1 MLQEQDR
8 QLLRDDLPFAPVAP
22 PAATEIPWLERA
34 LEAGNRWRR
43 PLTVLFG
50 ALIATAAFFAYQS
63 QRSSGDETTA
73 RAPSGGDGVAAMVD
87 GIQPGRIDPS
97 TTVTV
102 APQGETTRTSSTSP
116 PSGPTTVTTAARPT
130 TTARKSATTA
140 RRPTSSAATAATADT
155 GTNGSSAS
163 IGSGSPT
170 SGGSSSTT
178 APSSTAPSATPSTSA
193 SSTVSTTA
201 PTTASTAAKAVF
213 IGDRV
218 SFDDWDGAAAKG
230 IAVTLWSDANRDGRE
245 DSVRATATSSDS
257 GAYGFSVDP
266 GCYVVTFGVPSG
278 QSVLKG
284 DQRRALC
291 LGSGQSDARV
301 DLVLSRP
308 VTVRAPTSCV
318 VYVGQ
323 FNGAVEVKD
332 SSGTFASS
340 YGLYDSAGKLV
351 LSTSTLGSPS
361 SSGRTTRTW
370 SARSFD
376 ERDVASVAGE
386 DGKGNISSRV
396 TCSRQNV
403 F

>member
-22 PAATEIPWLERA
+22 PADTEIPWLERA

-43 PLTVLFG
+43 PLTVLCG

-63 QRSSGDETTA
+63 QRSSGAETTSQA
-73 RAPSGGDGVAAMVD
+73 RRGGDGVAAMVD
-87 GIQPGRIDPS
+87 GIQPGGIDPS
-97 TTVTV
+97 TIVTV
-102 APQGETTRTSSTSP
+102 APLDETARPSATAP
-116 PSGPTTVTTAARPT
+116 PSGPTTVTTAAGPT
-130 TTARKSATTA
+130 TTSGRSATTA
-140 RRPTSSAATAATADT
+140 RRSTSSTTV
-155 GTNGSSAS
+155 GTNGSLTSAGG
-163 IGSGSPT
+163 GSST

-178 APSSTAPSATPSTSA
+178 APTTATSGTAPTTTPST
-193 SSTVSTTA
+193 TVPTTA

-213 IGDRV
+213 IGDRI

-230 IAVTLWSDANRDGRE
+230 VTVTLWSDANRDGRE

-257 GAYGFSVDP
+257 GAYGFTVDP

-301 DLVLSRP
+301 DLVISRP

-323 FNGAVEVKD
+323 FNGGVEVRD

-340 YGLYDSAGKLV
+340 YGFYDSAGKLV
-351 LSTSTLGSPS
+351 VSTVTLGSPK
-361 SSGRTTRTW
+361 SGRTSRTW

-376 ERDVASVAGE
+376 ERNVVSVAGE
-386 DGKGNISSRV
+386 DGKGNSSSRV